1 MGQRERKIKTASPT
15 RTVSNE
21 FYSRVKALLDK
32 KVNVESRER
41 ERERDSSSIVS
52 RWQKEKEKK
61 IATRLSSFSSLST
74 SRYLAVVLSR
84 VRLIDPALP
93 SLQQLGRPRS
103 SSNGE
108 EERSKR
114 GSARSPRRRRRR
126 RRDVGAVRRR
136 VGRGAPGRRSARCA
150 SPVPRLFSAFAL
162 IPTRI
167 RVAPRRPPRRPK
179 SRRANLSGRDDDR
192 RPPRHAVIHP
202 LIVPRSA
209 GAPNTSHSR
218 EKETYSSLWPL
229 LSTLFPSPST
239 ILRLLN
245 GTRREVRCTGSEIR
259 CA

>member
-1 MGQRERKIKTASPT
+1 MNFIL
-15 RTVSNE
+15 
-21 FYSRVKALLDK
+21 ALKRSWTK
-32 KVNVESRER
+32 KSTLNLARER

-74 SRYLAVVLSR
+74 SRYLAVLALACSIDRSR
-84 VRLIDPALP
+84 PPLP
-93 SLQQLGRPRS
+93 PTTRS
-103 SSNGE
+103 PSFLVQRE

-192 RPPRHAVIHP
+192 RPPRHAVVHP